1 MRASFLPSVRV
12 RSNAQLRMYRALRQ
26 QAEMLERAA
35 QVQLAAALRAQTID
49 VDFRRP
55 DGAGLTVEVGG

>member
-1 MRASFLPSVRV
+1 MRV

-26 QAEMLERAA
+26 QAEKLEHAA

-49 VDFRRP
+49 VDFRRR
-55 DGAGLTVEVGG
+55 DDAGSTAEVGG

>member
-1 MRASFLPSVRV
+1 
-12 RSNAQLRMYRALRQ
+12 MYRALRQ
-26 QAEMLERAA
+26 QAEMLEHAA

>member
-1 MRASFLPSVRV
+1 MRASFLPSARV

-26 QAEMLERAA
+26 RAEKLEHAA
-35 QVQLAAALRAQTID
+35 RVQLAATLRAQTID

-55 DGAGLTVEVGG
+55 DGEGLTVEVGG